1 MRMSL
6 QFVHVVSSSIYRGT
20 LSLGPLDYMES
31 TLSTGTSLMERVKG
45 VWLCDSADCT
55 RIIIMLVKFFGDFD

>member
-45 VWLCDSADCT
+45 V
-55 RIIIMLVKFFGDFD
+55 